1 MPHTAYIGI
10 GSNLESPAENCL
22 KAIERLNAHADLT
35 VVARSSLYQSEPLG
49 ITDQDWFVNSVI
61 QLTTSLPPEEL
72 LHACLAIEQV
82 MGRTR
87 TEKWGPRIID
97 LDILFYDDLI
107 LKQEGLEIP
116 HPGIAERSFVLAP
129 MNEIAPEF
137 IHPKLK
143 KPIQTLLLEIPN
155 PQQVN
160 RVPSDG

>member
-10 GSNLESPAENCL
+10 GSNLVSPTENCL
-22 KAIERLNAHADLT
+22 KAVQRLNAHADLN
-35 VVARSSLYQSEPLG
+35 VVARSSLYQSEPFG
-49 ITDQDWFVNSVI
+49 ITDQDWFVNSVAQI
-61 QLTTSLPPEEL
+61 TTSLSPEEL
-72 LHACLAIEQV
+72 LRACLSIEQA

-87 TEKWGPRIID
+87 TKKWGPRIID

-107 LKQEGLEIP
+107 LKQEELEIP

-143 KPIQTLLLEIPN
+143 KSIQALLIEVPN
-155 PQQVN
+155 PQKVN
-160 RVPSDG
+160 RISSDG

>member
-1 MPHTAYIGI
+1 MLHTAYIGI

-22 KAIERLNAHADLT
+22 KAMEHLQAHSELT
-35 VVARSSLYQSEPLG
+35 LVVRSSLYQSEPFG
-49 ITDQDWFVNSVI
+49 ITDQNWFVNSAI
-61 QLTTSLPPEEL
+61 QLTTSLSPEEL
-72 LHACLAIEQV
+72 LRECLSIEQL

-87 TEKWGPRIID
+87 SKKWGPRIID

-107 LKQEGLEIP
+107 IKQDGLEIP

-129 MNEIAPEF
+129 MCEIAPEF

-143 KPIQTLLLEIPN
+143 KSAQTLLMEIVN

-160 RVPSDG
+160 RLHSAS